1 MDSVA
6 RRPHPQQGPAGG
18 YSDLMPR
25 IGFTADL
32 LRPATG
38 DASHRVTYIE
48 LFFDLVFVFAITQV
62 SHILIHH
69 QSGLELVH
77 TLVLAWAVWWMWVYT
92 TWASS
97 WLNPETGAVRAL
109 FVVMMFFGM
118 LVSIAIPEA
127 FGDRALLFA
136 VSMVA
141 LQLSRS
147 LFTILA
153 FARTRPA
160 HAVNFVRIS
169 VWHAAAGAV
178 WIAGAL
184 VPEQARLWVWLAA
197 LLIDLVGPR
206 ARFWTPGLGASD
218 LQSWNVSGE
227 HMSERVSL
235 FVIIALGESIVVTG
249 STFGT
254 GEIDGATFGAFVA
267 AFAGTVL
274 MWLLYFT
281 HNQRRGSEYLE
292 QADERGMIAQ
302 TAFTYIPILFVV
314 GIVLTAVA
322 DGLVLERPTGETEPW
337 AAGLL
342 TGATAVYLVGNA
354 LFRRAVGGPWL
365 LAQLIGAAVALALFP
380 LSWALAL
387 TPLALSW
394 AVNLV
399 LLVVVLADAVALRR
413 AARRTDGDR
422 EVR

>member
-1 MDSVA
+1 
-6 RRPHPQQGPAGG
+6 
-18 YSDLMPR
+18 MPR
-25 IGFTADL
+25 IGFSADL

-62 SHILIHH
+62 SHILIHE

-77 TLVLAWAVWWMWVYT
+77 TLVLGCMVWWMWVYT

-109 FVVMMFFGM
+109 FIVMMFFGM

-147 LFTILA
+147 LFTIFA
-153 FARTRPA
+153 FARTQPD

-178 WIAGAL
+178 WIAGAF
-184 VPEQARLWVWLAA
+184 VPEDARLWVWLAA
-197 LLIDLVGPR
+197 LVIDLIGPR
-206 ARFWTPGLGASD
+206 ARFWTPGLGTSD
-218 LQSWNVSGE
+218 LQTWNVSGE

-254 GEIDGATFGAFVA
+254 GRIDAATFGAFVA

-281 HNQRRGSEYLE
+281 HNQRRGSEFLE

-302 TAFTYIPILFVV
+302 TAFTYIPILFVF

-322 DGLVLERPTGETEPW
+322 DGLVLHDPTGDTELW

-342 TGATAVYLVGNA
+342 TGAAALYLVANA
-354 LFRRAVGGPWL
+354 LFRRAVGGSWL
-365 LAQLIGAAVALALFP
+365 IAQLIGAAVVLALF
-380 LSWALAL
+380 AL
-387 TPLALSW
+387 TPVLTPLGLSW

-399 LLVVVLADAVALRR
+399 LLVVVLSDALNRRRRRPAADASSAHV
-413 AARRTDGDR
+413 
-422 EVR
+422 